1 MEAGKHPSLERLLNV
16 DGRPRQAWLTSRLP
30 STPEGSLSE
39 RNANVADRYASHR
52 AMTPKGAF
60 TLATIRLPCNCSS
73 KCQTTQCPLDR
84 APSTERR
91 PLPRKS
97 RTRAR
102 GSRRG

>member
-30 STPEGSLSE
+30 STPEGSLSK

-52 AMTPKGAF
+52 TMTPKSA
-60 TLATIRLPCNCSS
+60 LRWQQSD
-73 KCQTTQCPLDR
+73 CPVTAHQSVKQR
-84 APSTERR
+84 NVRSTAPSTERR
-91 PLPRKS
+91 PQPRKS

-102 GSRRG
+102 GSCRS